1 MDCEESVFFCS
12 FFNVIIPKNFE
23 NLCVFL
29 GFLLR
34 PMCTCPKNPISF
46 MHWIP
51 FFSFCLISQLTFS
64 QSQVPNPVNYLS
76 VSLSPNF
83 SLIGLSPVC
92 VLFVYTLFIILY
104 GACIVQEEA
113 PNIVW
118 CLVFH
123 WLPCILLI
131 EGKILFS

>member
-1 MDCEESVFFCS
+1 MNSYGRSCDLLLGLGIFDVLTCGLRGKCVFFCS

-76 VSLSPNF
+76 VSLSLLTF
-83 SLIGLSPVC
+83 LSLVSLLC
-92 VLFVYTLFIILY
+92 VFCLFILY
-104 GACIVQEEA
+104 
-113 PNIVW
+113 
-118 CLVFH
+118 L
-123 WLPCILLI
+123 
-131 EGKILFS
+131 